1 MSGRILAFCFVRNDR
16 DGATPIGCSNS
27 VGGAVRPAFS
37 ESCNRFTTT
46 EGQAAALTG
55 CVGFLV
61 GMRTDTI
68 VPVPS
73 VERIFKAPP

>member
-1 MSGRILAFCFVRNDR
+1 MRSDHEGVTPNGCFSES
-16 DGATPIGCSNS
+16 I
-27 VGGAVRPAFS
+27 GGAVPS
-37 ESCNRFTTT
+37 GVPESANRFTTT

-55 CVGFLV
+55 CVDFLI

>member
-1 MSGRILAFCFVRNDR
+1 MTSQRQTAVSKSI
-16 DGATPIGCSNS
+16 
-27 VGGAVRPAFS
+27 GGAVHSAFPKVS
-37 ESCNRFTTT
+37 NHFTTT
-46 EGQAAALTG
+46 ERQAAALTG
-55 CVGFLV
+55 CVDFLI

>member
-1 MSGRILAFCFVRNDR
+1 MRNDH
-16 DGATPIGCSNS
+16 DVTTPNGCFEKHRGRCPFG
-27 VGGAVRPAFS
+27 VS
-37 ESCNRFTTT
+37 ESSNRFTTT
-46 EGQAAALTG
+46 ESQAAALTG
-55 CVGFLV
+55 CVDFLI